1 MFGPCF
7 VMQYFVSFLV
17 LQSSC
22 PRKRESPL
30 LYFTFLFAYMG
41 LLVFRVSSSWYRGL
55 VCSGFV
61 IVAFPSHTHLFHQ
74 RVIVVITTKFLN

>member
-17 LQSSC
+17 LQSY
-22 PRKRESPL
+22 RRGRERERE
-30 LYFTFLFAYMG
+30 LFA
-41 LLVFRVSSSWYRGL
+41 LLHFSFCLHVAVSVSCLFSWYRGL
-55 VCSGFV
+55 VCSEFV

-74 RVIVVITTKFLN
+74 RVIVVITTKF